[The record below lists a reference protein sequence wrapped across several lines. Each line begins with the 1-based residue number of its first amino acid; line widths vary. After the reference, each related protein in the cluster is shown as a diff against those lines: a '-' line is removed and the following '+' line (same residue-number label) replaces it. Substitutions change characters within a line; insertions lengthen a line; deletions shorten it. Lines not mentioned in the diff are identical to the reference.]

1 MENEIRVNGRSL
13 EEELK
18 RIEDFFDNLS
28 DEEFVEMIER
38 NGANEIKESW
48 ESSFVLAAQPF
59 MCFKSHL
66 KKNMY
71 RSNQIK
77 IFDLDMNREEVA

>member
-1 MENEIRVNGRSL
+1 MVNEIRVNGRSL

-38 NGANEIKESW
+38 NGANEIKESC
-48 ESSFVLAAQPF
+48 ESSFVLAAQPC
-59 MCFKSHL
+59 MHYKSSL

-71 RSNQIK
+71 RSNLIK
-77 IFDLDMNREEVA
+77 TFDLDKNREEAA